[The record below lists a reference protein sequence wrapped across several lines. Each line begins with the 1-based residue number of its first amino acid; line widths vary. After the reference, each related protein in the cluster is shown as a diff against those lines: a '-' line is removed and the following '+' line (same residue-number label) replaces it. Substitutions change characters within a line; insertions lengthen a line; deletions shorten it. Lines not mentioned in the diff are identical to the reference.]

1 MMETMNKL
9 RIQKCWD
16 EMVSSLDFDIMS
28 PILIQNNI
36 ITTKE
41 YELLKN
47 NSNNSEKV
55 IVQKL
60 CASKYLFPR
69 LTHF

>member
-1 MMETMNKL
+1 MMETVNKL

-55 IVQKL
+55 
-60 CASKYLFPR
+60 F
-69 LTHF
+69 

>member
-1 MMETMNKL
+1 MMETVNKL

-60 CASKYLFPR
+60 CLK
-69 LTHF
+69 

>member
-1 MMETMNKL
+1 MMETVNKL

-41 YELLKN
+41 YELVKN

-55 IVQKL
+55 FKYKN
-60 CASKYLFPR
+60 CALS
-69 LTHF
+69 